1 MSFVRPTPTIVL
13 EGTYPVT
20 LGGIST
26 WMDLLLQ
33 GSMPA
38 RVLRIGALPPE
49 DTWAY
54 TLPSS
59 VESLEGVDEPSD
71 FSQESVRDWSRIVA
85 ARIPA
90 GGVVHAIGAGLASAI
105 GLAAQRRGCPL
116 IVSEHA
122 SYVEELRAGSP
133 FLESGRMVRR
143 DEAEGVLGTFEQIR
157 HDLYRGADMVTAL
170 YPERMADQVA
180 RGLDPARARVIANG
194 VEVPSSTTPPPERF
208 TAVFLGRLNPIKRP
222 DIFVDLVDAASSDV
236 TIRGELVGPF
246 DCPPCEE
253 ARLRARLDRSPTVTW
268 RGPRAMPDALANAS
282 VLVLTSDLEAQP
294 LAVLEAMA
302 RGIPVLATDVG
313 DVRRMVSDPALGAP
327 GGVVSRNPN
336 ALLEALRTL
345 ATNPQQRA
353 VWGRAARTRV
363 QRHFDVTRM
372 RTEFSLLHAFP
383 TTPSRAAS

>member
-1 MSFVRPTPTIVL
+1 MTSFRPTPTIVL

-26 WMDLLLQ
+26 WMDLLLS

-38 RVLRIGALPPE
+38 RILRIGALPPE

-54 TLPSS
+54 TLPGS
-59 VESLEGVDEPSD
+59 VEAFEGVDEPAD
-71 FSQESVRDWSRIVA
+71 FSRQSVRDWSRIVA

-90 GGVVHAIGAGLASAI
+90 GGVVHAIGAGLAASV

-133 FLESGRMVRR
+133 FLESGRMVQR
-143 DEAEGVLGTFEQIR
+143 DEAAGVLDTFEQIR
-157 HDLYRGADMVTAL
+157 HDLYRRADMVTSL
-170 YPERMADQVA
+170 YPERMDDQVS

-194 VEVPSSTTPPPERF
+194 VEVPDTICVPPEAC

-222 DIFVDLVDAASSDV
+222 DVFVDLIDAASDDV
-236 TIRGELVGPF
+236 EIRGHLVGPF

-253 ARLRARLDRSPTVTW
+253 AGLRRRLEQSRAVTW
-268 RGPRAMPDALANAS
+268 RGPQPMPTALSDAS

-302 RGIPVLATDVG
+302 RGIPVIATDVG
-313 DVRRMVSDPALGAP
+313 DVRRMVTDPALGAP
-327 GGVVSRNPN
+327 GGVVSRNPDV
-336 ALLEALRTL
+336 LLRALRTL
-345 ATNPQQRA
+345 ASNPERHA
-353 VWGRAARTRV
+353 MWGRSARTRV
-363 QRHFDVTRM
+363 QRHFNVTRM

-383 TTPSRAAS
+383 TTPTRVAS